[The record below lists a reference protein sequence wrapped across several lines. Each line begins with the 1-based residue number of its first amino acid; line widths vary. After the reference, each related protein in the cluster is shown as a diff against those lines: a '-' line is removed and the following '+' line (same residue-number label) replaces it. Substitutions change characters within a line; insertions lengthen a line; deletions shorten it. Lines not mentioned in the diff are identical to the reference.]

1 MNEKE
6 ISEIRRRLRPDKNN
20 ITHIYGCYVNEK
32 REVISLFDQPLAL
45 SSQEESESYL
55 ALFKRTLSGAPGK
68 NLIDVEFST
77 GQVADSEEHRLLMAL
92 RNSALKDEN
101 ALRAFYQRV
110 VKDLA
115 LEGNYLILLAH
126 DTYDVP
132 YRAKDGER
140 LDDASSEVFSYILCS
155 ICPVKMTKPALGYD
169 LSENEFHSR
178 RADWV
183 VSSPELGFLFPAFT
197 DRAGDLYHA
206 LYYSRNLT
214 QSHQEFVEAVFR
226 AGLPMPAAIQKETF
240 EALLGDT
247 LADECS
253 YDVVQA
259 VHEQL
264 CERIEMHKANREEQP
279 PLVTKHEVRAIL
291 EANGV
296 SDSRAAVFDEKFDA
310 QFGAGAD
317 LSPRNLVDDKQFEI
331 RTPDVVIHVSPERSD
346 LIETRVING
355 TKYILICADEGV
367 EVNGVA
373 IHISDEP

>member
-6 ISEIRRRLRPDKNN
+6 ISEIRRRLRPDKSN
-20 ITHIYGCYVNEK
+20 ITHVYGCYVNEK

-45 SSQEESESYL
+45 ATQEESESYL
-55 ALFKRTLSGAPGK
+55 TLFKRALSGNPGK
-68 NLIDVEFST
+68 NLVDIEYT
-77 GQVADSEEHRLLMAL
+77 TRQVADGEEHKLLMTL
-92 RNSALKDEN
+92 RNSSLKDEN
-101 ALRAFYQRV
+101 AIRAFYQRV
-110 VKDLA
+110 ISNLA
-115 LEGNYLILLAH
+115 LEGNYLILLAQ

-132 YRAKDGER
+132 YRSKDGEKQN
-140 LDDASSEVFSYILCS
+140 DASSEVFSYILCC

-197 DRAGDLYHA
+197 NRGTDLYHA
-206 LYYSRNLT
+206 LYYSRDLAEN
-214 QSHQEFVEAVFR
+214 HREFVDAVFKTE
-226 AGLPMPAAIQKETF
+226 LPMAAAVQKETF
-240 EALLGDT
+240 QTLLSDT
-247 LADECS
+247 LAEECS

-264 CERIEMHKANREEQP
+264 CERIEAHKANREEQP
-279 PLVTKHEVRAIL
+279 LLITKSEMREVL

-296 SDSRAAVFDEKFDA
+296 SDTRAAVFDEKFDA
-310 QFGAGAD
+310 EFGAGED
-317 LSPRNLVDDKQFEI
+317 LCPRNLVDNRQFEI

-355 TKYILICADEGV
+355 TKYILICAEEGV

-373 IHISDEP
+373 IHISDEH